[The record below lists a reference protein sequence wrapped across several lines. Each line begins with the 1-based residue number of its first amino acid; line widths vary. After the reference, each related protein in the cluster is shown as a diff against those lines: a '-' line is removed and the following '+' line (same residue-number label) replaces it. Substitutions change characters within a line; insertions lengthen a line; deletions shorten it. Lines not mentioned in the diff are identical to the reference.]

1 MKVSIQTS
9 MGNFVIQLR
18 DNKPTTAGNF
28 ANLVKQGF
36 YDGTVFHRV
45 IAGFMIQG
53 GQNLNFDVESIPDEI
68 GNDNRN
74 VAGSIAMAKTS
85 QPNSATSQFFINVAD
100 NGNRILDRMG
110 TKFDDV
116 YAVFGQV
123 VEGMDV
129 VLAISRVPV
138 FRNMYGENSQ
148 PAMPVTLQKATMAP

>member
-1 MKVSIQTS
+1 MNVLFKTAL
-9 MGNFVIQLR
+9 GNFVIQLR
-18 DNKPTTAGNF
+18 DDKPITAGNF
-28 ANLVKQGF
+28 VNLVKQGF

-53 GQNLNFDVESIPDEI
+53 GQYPNAYVDSIPDEI
-68 GNDNRN
+68 GNGNRN
-74 VAGSIAMAKTS
+74 VSGTIAMAKTS

-100 NGNRILDRMG
+100 NGNRLLDRMG

-138 FRNMYGENSQ
+138 VRNMYGENSQ
-148 PAMPVTLQKATMAP
+148 PAMPVTLQRATMVP

>member
-1 MKVSIQTS
+1 MKVLFQTTK
-9 MGNFVIQLR
+9 GNFVIQLR
-18 DNKPTTAGNF
+18 DDKPITAGNF
-28 ANLVKQGF
+28 AKLVRQGF
-36 YDGTVFHRV
+36 YDGTIFHRV

-53 GQNLNFDVESIPDEI
+53 GQNLSFDVESIPDEI
-68 GNDNRN
+68 GNGNRN

-129 VLAISRVPV
+129 ILAISRVPV
-138 FRNMYGENSQ
+138 VRNMYGENSQ
-148 PAMPVTLQKATMAP
+148 PAMPVTLQKATMVQ